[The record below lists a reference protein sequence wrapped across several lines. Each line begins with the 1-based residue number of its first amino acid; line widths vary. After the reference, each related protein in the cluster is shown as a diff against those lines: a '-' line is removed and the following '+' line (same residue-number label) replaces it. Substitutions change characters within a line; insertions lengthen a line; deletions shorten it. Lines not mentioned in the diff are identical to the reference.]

1 MMEEKEERIGIF
13 SSWNWLY
20 VTVIVYTT
28 VLIVLLYLLTAIFDH
43 SIQ

>member
-13 SSWNWLY
+13 PSWNWLY

>member
-13 SSWNWLY
+13 PTWNWLY

-28 VLIVLLYLLTAIFDH
+28 VLILLLYLLTAVFDQR
-43 SIQ
+43 IQ